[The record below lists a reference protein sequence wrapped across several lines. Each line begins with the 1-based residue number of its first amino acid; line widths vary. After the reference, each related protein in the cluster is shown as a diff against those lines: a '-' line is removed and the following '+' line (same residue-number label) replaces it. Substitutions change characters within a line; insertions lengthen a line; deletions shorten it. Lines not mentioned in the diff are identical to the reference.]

1 MPTIDLA
8 RLKLFATILPR
19 PASPRAMPKKAKGPP
34 QPAEAWQTES
44 HGRISARA
52 QERQDARTPSGYGF
66 RKMATRPIEKLAAG
80 EPIAPDEPQVRR
92 TAEQTANYAFRTSTV
107 GQTSAGYS
115 PERHSV
121 TICGR
126 PVQVTVGR
134 TSLEC
139 VPFPCFDIL
148 RILTC
153 VFAAGLSPASV
164 SPSP

>member
-1 MPTIDLA
+1 MPAIDLV
-8 RLKLFATILPR
+8 RLKLFATILPW
-19 PASPRAMPKKAKGPP
+19 PIFPRAMPKKAKGPP

-126 PVQVTVGR
+126 PVQVTVDKNLRKFIFGLFR
-134 TSLEC
+134 FFYVSSFCLVVSLFI
-139 VPFPCFDIL
+139 V
-148 RILTC
+148 RMR
-153 VFAAGLSPASV
+153 LSS
-164 SPSP
+164 